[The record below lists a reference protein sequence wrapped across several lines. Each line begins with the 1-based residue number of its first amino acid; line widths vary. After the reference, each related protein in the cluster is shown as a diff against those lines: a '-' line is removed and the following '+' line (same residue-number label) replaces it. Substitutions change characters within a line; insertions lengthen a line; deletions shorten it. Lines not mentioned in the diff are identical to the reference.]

1 MTRKAASTNVG
12 LRKMTKDE
20 VKVSFTNYG
29 VIILSN
35 RVVALFFLNRIS
47 DINFEFIVINKII
60 IRFIISDIGI
70 IDVNS
75 SFVL

>member
-12 LRKMTKDE
+12 LRKLTKDE

-35 RVVALFFLNRIS
+35 RVVALFFLYRIS
-47 DINFEFIVINKII
+47 DIIFRLE
-60 IRFIISDIGI
+60 R
-70 IDVNS
+70 NS
-75 SFVL
+75 FPRLFLSRVCG

>member
-12 LRKMTKDE
+12 LRKLTKDE

-35 RVVALFFLNRIS
+35 RVVALFFLWRFS
-47 DINFEFIVINKII
+47 DIIF
-60 IRFIISDIGI
+60 RLGR
-70 IDVNS
+70 NS
-75 SFVL
+75 FPRLLGPRVCG

>member
-12 LRKMTKDE
+12 LRKLTKDE

-35 RVVALFFLNRIS
+35 RVVALFFLYRIS
-47 DINFEFIVINKII
+47 DIIFRLE
-60 IRFIISDIGI
+60 R
-70 IDVNS
+70 NS
-75 SFVL
+75 FPRLFWPRVCG

>member
-12 LRKMTKDE
+12 LKKLTKDE

-35 RVVALFFLNRIS
+35 RVVALFFLCRIS
-47 DINFEFIVINKII
+47 DIIFRLE
-60 IRFIISDIGI
+60 R
-70 IDVNS
+70 NS
-75 SFVL
+75 FLRLFWPGVCG

>member
-12 LRKMTKDE
+12 LRKLTKDE

-35 RVVALFFLNRIS
+35 RVVALFFLCRFS
-47 DINFEFIVINKII
+47 DIIFWLE
-60 IRFIISDIGI
+60 R
-70 IDVNS
+70 NS
-75 SFVL
+75 FPRLFLPRVCG

>member
-12 LRKMTKDE
+12 LRKLTKDE

-35 RVVALFFLNRIS
+35 RVVALFFLCRIS
-47 DINFEFIVINKII
+47 DIIFRLE
-60 IRFIISDIGI
+60 R
-70 IDVNS
+70 NS
-75 SFVL
+75 FLRLFGLGCVDNGGFYCG

>member
-12 LRKMTKDE
+12 LRKLTKDE

-35 RVVALFFLNRIS
+35 RVVALFFLY
-47 DINFEFIVINKII
+47 
-60 IRFIISDIGI
+60 
-70 IDVNS
+70 
-75 SFVL
+75 